1 MRWKKEAQMSLKVTK
16 QQTIGKDISLTGV
29 GLHTGMDVTLT
40 LKPAPVNHGFKFVR
54 IDLADAPVVE
64 ADVNYVVNTQRGT
77 NLDKEG
83 IKIQTSEH
91 VLAALV
97 GMEVDNCILEL
108 NAPEPPI
115 MDGSSKY
122 FIEAIEAAGIVT
134 QDEER
139 EEFIVEEGI
148 SFIDPETGSEITV
161 IPAEEYQVTTMVDFG
176 TKILGT
182 QNATLSTISDF
193 KTEISNSRTFSFLHE
208 IEMLLEHGLIKGG
221 DLNNAIVYV
230 DKELSESTME
240 KLRKAFNKDKI
251 SVKSNG
257 ILDNLTL
264 HHPNEAARHKLLDVI
279 GDLAL
284 VGTRIRGKVIAN
296 KPGHYVNTQFAKKMA
311 QIIKAQK
318 RNRIPK
324 FDVHKTPAKDVNA
337 IMEMLPHRPPFLF
350 VDKILEMGDD
360 YVVGLK
366 NVTMNEPFFVGHF
379 PGAPVMPGVLIV
391 EAMAQTGGILALS
404 TVPDPEN
411 YLTFFMKINNVKF
424 KHQVNPGDT
433 LVFQLELVTPIRRGI
448 VHMAGKAYANDR
460 LVTEA
465 ELMAQIVKTKN
476 LS

>member
-1 MRWKKEAQMSLKVTK
+1 MTTSTSKQTTIAKEV
-16 QQTIGKDISLTGV
+16 SLTGV
-29 GLHTGMDVTLT
+29 GLHTGAEVTLT
-40 LKPAPVNHGFKFVR
+40 FKPAPVNYGYKFIRV
-54 IDLADAPVVE
+54 DLEDNPVVE
-64 ADVNYVVNTQRGT
+64 ADANYVVNTQRGT
-77 NLDKEG
+77 NLDKNG
-83 IKIQTSEH
+83 VNIQTSEH

-108 NAPEPPI
+108 NASEPPI
-115 MDGSSKY
+115 MDGSSK
-122 FIEAIEAAGIVT
+122 FFVEAIEKAGILEL
-134 QDEER
+134 DAFR
-139 EEFIVEEGI
+139 EEYVVTEVITYKDE
-148 SFIDPETGSEITV
+148 ETGSEI
-161 IPAEEYQVTTMVDFG
+161 ILMPSDEYQVTTMVDFG

-182 QNATLSTISDF
+182 QNASLERISEFKKEISD
-193 KTEISNSRTFSFLHE
+193 SRTFSFLHE

-230 DKELSESTME
+230 DKELSPETMT
-240 KLRKAFNKDKI
+240 KLRKAFGKESI
-251 SVKSNG
+251 SVKPNG

-264 HHPNEAARHKLLDVI
+264 HHANEAARHKLLDVI

-296 KPGHYVNTQFAKKMA
+296 KPGHGVNTQFAKKLSK
-311 QIIKAQK
+311 QIKLEQRSK
-318 RNRIPK
+318 VPK
-324 FDVHKTPAKDVNA
+324 VDVNAKPVKDVNQ

-350 VDKILEMGDD
+350 VDKILELSSEH
-360 YVVGLK
+360 VIGLK

-424 KHQVNPGDT
+424 KQQVNPGDT
-433 LVFQLELVTPIRRGI
+433 LVFSLELITPIRRGI
-448 VHMAGKAYANDR
+448 VHMQGNAFVGDK

-476 LS
+476 L